1 MTAQPAPTGG
11 SYWSEADTRQLCA
24 VEAAD
29 YIARLHAA
37 VPVRATDRILDFG
50 CGTGHAVQQ
59 LAAVVAAVGY
69 WDAAEPMRR
78 ATAERTGRLG
88 TVFPVDLARPCP
100 LGAYGQFDLLLVN
113 GVVQY
118 MGRDELRRWML
129 RWRTLLSPGGRI
141 VVSDIPAP
149 ATSAVGEVVATL
161 RFAVRH
167 RALARAV
174 RDGVHEAHRHSR
186 SREVGP
192 TRWMPAEIVA
202 LANGSGLDAIV
213 LAENLTR
220 RTGRFSAVLDQA
232 RPLG

>member
-1 MTAQPAPTGG
+1 VTAQPAPTGG

-88 TVFPVDLARPCP
+88 TVFPVDLADPARWAPTASSTCCWSTASCSTWAGTSCAGGCCA
-100 LGAYGQFDLLLVN
+100 GA
-113 GVVQY
+113 
-118 MGRDELRRWML
+118 RC
-129 RWRTLLSPGGRI
+129 
-141 VVSDIPAP
+141 
-149 ATSAVGEVVATL
+149 
-161 RFAVRH
+161 
-167 RALARAV
+167 
-174 RDGVHEAHRHSR
+174 
-186 SREVGP
+186 
-192 TRWMPAEIVA
+192 
-202 LANGSGLDAIV
+202 
-213 LAENLTR
+213 
-220 RTGRFSAVLDQA
+220 
-232 RPLG
+232 

>member
-1 MTAQPAPTGG
+1 MTANPAPTGAVH
-11 SYWSEADTRQLCA
+11 WSEGDTRHLCA
-24 VEAAD
+24 VEAGD

-37 VPVRATDRILDFG
+37 VPVRPTDRVLDFG
-50 CGTGHAVQQ
+50 CGAGHAVAQ
-59 LAAVVAAVGY
+59 LAGVVAAVGY
-69 WDAAEPMRR
+69 WDVAEPMRR

-100 LGAYGQFDLLLVN
+100 LGAYGQFDLLLAN

-118 MGRDELRRWML
+118 MGRDEVRRWML
-129 RWRTLLSPGGRI
+129 RWRTLLAPGGRI
-141 VVSDIPAP
+141 VLSDIPAP
-149 ATSAVGEVVATL
+149 ATSAVGEVIDTL

-174 RDGVHEAHRHSR
+174 RDGVHDARHTR

-202 LANGSGLDAIV
+202 LANGGGMDATV

-220 RTGRFSAVLDQA
+220 RTGRFSVVLEQPHPIA
-232 RPLG
+232 

>member
-1 MTAQPAPTGG
+1 
-11 SYWSEADTRQLCA
+11 
-24 VEAAD
+24 
-29 YIARLHAA
+29 
-37 VPVRATDRILDFG
+37 
-50 CGTGHAVQQ
+50 
-59 LAAVVAAVGY
+59 
-69 WDAAEPMRR
+69 
-78 ATAERTGRLG
+78 
-88 TVFPVDLARPCP
+88 
-100 LGAYGQFDLLLVN
+100 
-113 GVVQY
+113 
-118 MGRDELRRWML
+118 ML

-149 ATSAVGEVVATL
+149 ATSARRRGGGHAPV
-161 RFAVRH
+161 RVRH